1 MTIVSRVGLDPVTH
15 GLRAKCMD
23 LSTTEVR
30 YSHEIREWYF
40 AVTMLPEILLSGE
53 KDFYWAGATATV
65 NAALPFRQV
74 SVNMLQ
80 GQTYTVMFPLTSTS
94 RLNAGV
100 QIRLVSPN
108 VKVSKAF
115 NRRPVSR
122 VGLEPGTHGLK
133 DSVLTSQP
141 QRCTNLMKSGNDI

>member
-1 MTIVSRVGLDPVTH
+1 MGLDPVTH
-15 GLRAKCMD
+15 GLRAKCLD

-53 KDFYWAGATATV
+53 KDFYWAGATVTV

-122 VGLEPGTHGLK
+122 VGLEPGTHGFK
-133 DSVLTSQP
+133 D
-141 QRCTNLMKSGNDI
+141 QRLDLSTTEVR